1 MTIKVQKVQR
11 TITELDIRPVSTP
24 TELVEYVKT
33 QKEIFD
39 RDFLRRWDSEKA
51 AYIDSLV
58 KDGNVLHIIWGDRE
72 AIGVFALFDSVELG
86 KDTQKYQYLS
96 SFGFKSDYRYMGFG
110 KAVLSHLIAS
120 NPRLCLHSTS
130 EIKAKYYSKAGFH
143 KISYISADNK
153 WDYDDYVLS
162 LVPDIL
168 ENTGLSAKE
177 LSEWLYDYAEFNKD
191 LLRYNRV
198 KFCEILES

>member
-58 KDGNVLHIIWGDRE
+58 KDGKVLHIIWGIER
-72 AIGVFALFDSVELG
+72 
-86 KDTQKYQYLS
+86 Q
-96 SFGFKSDYRYMGFG
+96 
-110 KAVLSHLIAS
+110 
-120 NPRLCLHSTS
+120 
-130 EIKAKYYSKAGFH
+130 
-143 KISYISADNK
+143 
-153 WDYDDYVLS
+153 
-162 LVPDIL
+162 
-168 ENTGLSAKE
+168 
-177 LSEWLYDYAEFNKD
+177 
-191 LLRYNRV
+191 
-198 KFCEILES
+198 